1 MKYIK
6 PIFDVIHVQNE
17 PFCDIT
23 VSSDIDEADGGYQA
37 NNGSVK
43 DEGLDDQKQIEKGAW
58 SLTRSKRLNFLFLS
72 VFKISV
78 DAIHPVGI

>member
-43 DEGLDDQKQIEKGAW
+43 DEGLDD
-58 SLTRSKRLNFLFLS
+58 
-72 VFKISV
+72 
-78 DAIHPVGI
+78 